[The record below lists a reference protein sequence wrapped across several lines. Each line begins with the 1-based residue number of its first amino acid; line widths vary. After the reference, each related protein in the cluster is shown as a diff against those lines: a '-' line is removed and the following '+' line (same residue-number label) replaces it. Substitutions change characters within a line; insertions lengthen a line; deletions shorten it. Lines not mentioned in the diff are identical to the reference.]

1 MTAQKTRCPFC
12 ESIFAVTPEQLAA
25 RGGHVR
31 CGKCFQVFK
40 ADDHLV
46 KDTPAPAVKPLAQE
60 SALSSVF
67 DLLDSPSPKA
77 ASPEVTLAGQS
88 AQPMRDLTALEKP
101 ADLDA
106 DFERL
111 FAGMAPVEVDLD
123 QGYAQ
128 TSQSDEVHQADVV
141 DADVATARI
150 QDTTPPGIP
159 KVVPKQ
165 LSAIKPLFLDDS
177 AATAKPA
184 TASASASASRAK
196 SPALVLDDE
205 FSDLFLGDKSQK
217 MDALQQDEIKGVEKL
232 SAAADES
239 WAEALLQEESDKG
252 KRKEVAP
259 PPPKS
264 KPKPAEVKLPKSEII
279 SDLPKAAELTASSR
293 HSHDDD
299 DLLSFLSKAGA
310 TTNGQM
316 EALTPLPAKTSH
328 KPSAAPPP
336 PASHRVLKPTQAPVP
351 WLRLASWGVASALM
365 LILLV
370 VQYFYFNFERM
381 VSTPKYHA
389 LMSKVCGI
397 AGCHVPSIDPSKI
410 ELRKV
415 TAKKH
420 PTRTDLTRFTLSM
433 VNTASSS
440 QPMPALKLT
449 IRESDGQIRAGRL
462 IQPSEYL
469 FGGALTMTRLPP
481 NSPLKLSI
489 DIRIQRKSFDNYSI
503 DPVY

>member
-12 ESIFAVTPEQLAA
+12 ESVFAVTPEQLAA

-46 KDTPAPAVKPLAQE
+46 KDTPAPAVKPIAQE

-67 DLLDSPSPKA
+67 DLLDSPAPKTA

-88 AQPMRDLTALEKP
+88 AQPIRDLTALEKP

-128 TSQSDEVHQADVV
+128 TSQADEVHQADVV
-141 DADVATARI
+141 EVATARI

-165 LSAIKPLFLDDS
+165 LSAIKPLFLEDS
-177 AATAKPA
+177 APAAKPA
-184 TASASASASRAK
+184 TATANASRAK
-196 SPALVLDDE
+196 SPILVLDDE

-239 WAEALLQEESDKG
+239 WAEALLQEESDQG
-252 KRKEVAP
+252 KRKEIAP

-264 KPKPAEVKLPKSEII
+264 KPKPAEAKLPKSEII

-316 EALTPLPAKTSH
+316 EALAPLPSKAAPKAH
-328 KPSAAPPP
+328 AAPPP
-336 PASHRVLKPTQAPVP
+336 PASHRVLKPTKVPVP
-351 WLRLASWGVASALM
+351 WLNLAGWGIASALM

-389 LMSKVCGI
+389 LMTKVCGI

-420 PTRTDLTRFTLSM
+420 PTRADLTRFSLTM
-433 VNTASSS
+433 VNSASSS

-469 FGGALTMTRLPP
+469 FGGALGMMRIPP
-481 NSPLKLSI
+481 NSPLKLSV
-489 DIRIQRKSFDNYSI
+489 DIRVQRKSFDNYSI